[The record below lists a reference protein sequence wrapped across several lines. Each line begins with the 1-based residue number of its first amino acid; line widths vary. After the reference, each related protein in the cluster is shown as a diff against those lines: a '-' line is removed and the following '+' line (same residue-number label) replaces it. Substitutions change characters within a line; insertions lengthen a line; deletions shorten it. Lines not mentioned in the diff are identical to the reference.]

1 MAGGL
6 MQLVAYGAQD
16 VYLTGNP
23 QITFFKV
30 VYRRH
35 TNFSMEHIEHSL
47 NGNPDFGRRSTV
59 TITRN
64 GDLINEMYLM
74 VSLPK
79 IDPCNCGKFAWVRR
93 LGNAIIEQ
101 VEIEIGGSRIDRQ
114 YGVWFDIW
122 FELTHGA
129 GQARGYEKMI
139 GDVPELT
146 RFDSSV
152 KQPYLL
158 FIPLLFWFNRH
169 VGLALPLI
177 ALQYHEVRLHFDFRR
192 AEELIIANKT
202 FKEFNMDQIKIQDA
216 RLLVNYI
223 YLDSEERRR
232 FAQVGHEYL
241 IEQLQFTGEESVTQQ
256 FHKFKLNFNHP
267 SKELIWAMRMGNY
280 NTGKAFMNYTHE
292 LDWGLCGPCG
302 ILHETAVKLLKESI
316 VVKTCDEEDDCYIEE
331 NCDDVAKELAPRN
344 GGCWQHFCPNPG
356 KLQCETKYGCI
367 SVVNNTTD
375 KILFLNSDS
384 LIVKGDTGC
393 PDSYT
398 ITGKICAEII
408 LDDECCPDDR
418 FDDCDSICSESSNGS
433 RSSCPSRDSS
443 RSSRSSRNSSRDSR
457 RRRRK
462 VDCDVVVSNVS
473 STLTVRDLSIPIELM
488 CDTRIERDDVCVFQ
502 CWNFGVLI
510 DGTGNPVKEAL
521 LQLNGHDRFKTREGS
536 FFNYVQPW
544 ERHTNTPAD
553 GINIYSFAINPEEH
567 QPSGSANLSRIDN
580 TQLNIFFKD
589 PTLLPGLP
597 CLNFLNPDNQL
608 FIFDVSYN
616 VLRVMSGMGGLA
628 YSN

>member
-59 TITRN
+59 CITRN
-64 GDLINEMYLM
+64 GDLINEIYLM

-93 LGNAIIEQ
+93 LGNALIEQ

-114 YGVWFDIW
+114 FGIWFDIW
-122 FELTHGA
+122 FELARPAGA
-129 GQARGYEKMI
+129 QARGYNKMV

-146 RFDSSV
+146 RYDSSV

-177 ALQYHEVRLHFDFRR
+177 ALQYHEVRIHFDFRR
-192 AEELIIANKT
+192 AEELIVANST
-202 FKEFNMDQIKIQDA
+202 FKDFNMDQVKIQDA

-241 IEQLQFTGEESVTQQ
+241 IEQLQHTGEESVTQQ
-256 FHKFKLNFNHP
+256 FHKYKLNFNHP

-292 LDWGLCGPCG
+292 LDWSLCGPCG

-316 VVKTCDEEDDCYIEE
+316 VVKTCEEEDDCYID
-331 NCDDVAKELAPRN
+331 NCDEAARELAPRN
-344 GGCWQHFCPNPG
+344 GGCWQAFCPSR
-356 KLQCETKYGCI
+356 KVQCEEKYGCI
-367 SVVNNTTD
+367 TVVNNTSN
-375 KILFLNSDS
+375 KILFLNADS
-384 LIVKGDTGC
+384 LIVKGDRGC
-393 PDSYT
+393 PDFYT

-408 LDDECCPDDR
+408 LDDDCCKINCPNE
-418 FDDCDSICSESSNGS
+418 CDSSCSDSSNGS
-433 RSSCPSRDSS
+433 NGSSSS
-443 RSSRSSRNSSRDSR
+443 GR
-457 RRRRK
+457 RRRDK
-462 VDCDVVVSNVS
+462 DDCDVVCSNVS

-488 CDTRIERDDVCVFQ
+488 CDTRIERDDPCVFQ

-510 DGTGNPVKEAL
+510 DGSENPVNEAL

-553 GINIYSFAINPEEH
+553 GINVYSFAINPEEH

-580 TQLNIFFKD
+580 TQLNILFKD

-597 CLNFLNPDNQL
+597 CLNFLNSDNKL